1 MSAVASPVL
10 YDPSALPKTLPV
22 FPLSGVVMLPHARLP
37 LNVFEPRYLS
47 MVQDVLGHPDRMI
60 GIIQPTE
67 PEEQGKAPQQLYKVG
82 CAGRITSFTETEDGR
97 FLIGLTGACRFAVGE
112 ELKTTAPYRIVR
124 PEWQNFLYD
133 LDQSEDTEIDR
144 KRLIAVL
151 QDYFRQQE
159 IPADWNAIQSTT
171 DDMLISSLVMIC
183 PLAPNEKQALLEAG
197 DLHSRAEMLT
207 ALLEMAA
214 FPQTESEGGVRH

>member
-1 MSAVASPVL
+1 MSAATSPVL

-47 MVQDVLGHPDRMI
+47 LVQDVLGRPDRMI
-60 GIIQPTE
+60 GIIQPSET
-67 PEEQGKAPQQLYKVG
+67 EEQGKAPQLYKVG

-97 FLIGLTGACRFAVGE
+97 FLIGLTGACRFAIGE
-112 ELKTTAPYRIVR
+112 ELKTTTPYRIVR

-133 LDQSEDTEIDR
+133 LDQQDEGGIDR

-151 QDYFRQQE
+151 QDYFRLQE
-159 IPADWNAIQSTT
+159 IPADWNAIQNTP

-197 DLHSRAEMLT
+197 DLQSRTEMLT

-214 FPQTESEGGVRH
+214 LPQAENEGGVRH